1 MATSDSTH
9 RGGSWSGY
17 CMPVVQLHSAVASI
31 QVARQDPTSS
41 GAYFRTTVPDEVRCC
56 IRECCLLLVVLTTCG
71 AMMGVPGA
79 AVYHYGDSA
88 TTFDDCIIRNNIGT
102 NSGGAMES
110 GTNTAPVFR
119 NTHFIS
125 NHAVGQGGVS
135 RTSGKSTPRF
145 ENCYFFNNTSPRGG
159 VASNGGLSSI
169 QYTGCTFKSNVGLLL
184 GGAIECQGEASVL
197 IDGCVFEC
205 VSRPMARVRMW
216 PAPRLLTLCDGMTG
230 TMKVSAAEGF
240 IWTARSH
247 GLCAIRCSRATVL

>member
-1 MATSDSTH
+1 M
-9 RGGSWSGY
+9 
-17 CMPVVQLHSAVASI
+17 
-31 QVARQDPTSS
+31 
-41 GAYFRTTVPDEVRCC
+41 
-56 IRECCLLLVVLTTCG
+56 
-71 AMMGVPGA
+71 
-79 AVYHYGDSA
+79 
-88 TTFDDCIIRNNIGT
+88 
-102 NSGGAMES
+102 
-110 GTNTAPVFR
+110 FR

-184 GGAIECQGEASVL
+184 GGAIECQGEATVV